1 MDNND
6 SNKNYNNDSSI
17 KCNEIENLKN
27 NNSVNPKENYDHIFM
42 ENENT
47 EQTKN
52 TTEIPKKENYD
63 YLFSEEKLKGGY
75 QELNKEEMMKK
86 IKQKIKEIKEQESEI
101 HKKFKNGYIPLNNLN
116 KNAYLK
122 NFYHN
127 TQKNKVGTVNN
138 NTPSSKDPHQD
149 KIPTKDNSDAY
160 SYLNEEDIGY
170 MGRFALKLDKFLKY
184 FIQILNVLL
193 GASFF
198 IAAIFYFTGVHFDA
212 FKSSNSSNSWPSSR
226 KYRKPPIHHF
236 EFKGYSL
243 LMTPDRTSNAY
254 KILNQTVTDLSRE
267 YKTELFEPHLTLYA
281 PIDIPLED
289 LKRKL
294 NSLSMMEPFELKMTN
309 ITTGNKYYQC
319 VLGKVE
325 LTHDLEYIYGRT
337 MELLGLENKND
348 YFPHI
353 SLIYG
358 DFHTIMK
365 RRILNEVLHEKKF
378 IYLLPL
384 KFTISQIEIWKTE
397 GETKTWKCH
406 DTIPFNTNESEDED
420 EMIYRDINKI

>member
-1 MDNND
+1 MDNIH
-6 SNKNYNNDSSI
+6 SNKDVNDC
-17 KCNEIENLKN
+17 KNGTENTEEN
-27 NNSVNPKENYDHIFM
+27 NNINKKENYDHIFM
-42 ENENT
+42 ENEKQ
-47 EQTKN
+47 EQPEQHENSSKKS
-52 TTEIPKKENYD
+52 KKENFD
-63 YLFSEEKLKGGY
+63 YLFSEEKLKGDY
-75 QELNKEEMMKK
+75 QELNREEMMKK

-101 HKKFKNGYIPLNNLN
+101 HKKFKNGYIPLNNFDQ
-116 KNAYLK
+116 NAYLK
-122 NFYHN
+122 SFYQN
-127 TQKNKVGTVNN
+127 AQKMNMGTAKN
-138 NTPSSKDPHQD
+138 NTASKEPYHD
-149 KIPTKDNSDAY
+149 KKTTKDGNSFQY
-160 SYLNEEDIGY
+160 SSLNEVDIGF
-170 MGRFALKLDKFLKY
+170 MGNFALKLDKFLKY

-212 FKSSNSSNSWPSSR
+212 FKSSNTSNSWASSR
-226 KYRKPPIHHF
+226 KYRKPPVQNF

-243 LMTPDRTSNAY
+243 LMTPERTSKAY
-254 KILNQTVTDLSRE
+254 ELLNHTVTDLSRE
-267 YKTELFEPHLTLYA
+267 YKTELFEPHLTLFA

-365 RRILNEVLHEKKF
+365 RRILKEILHEKNYIHF
-378 IYLLPL
+378 LPL
-384 KFTISQIEIWKTE
+384 TFTISQIEIWKTE

-406 DTIPFNTNESEDED
+406 DTIPFSTNESEEED
-420 EMIYRDINKI
+420 DAVN